1 MRLRNKS
8 IFLESM
14 NGRFLLNDKELAYLI
29 HGQPLKLEYH
39 TEGCWFIVIS
49 YNNGASFFK
58 RLFFKKANGI
68 FETVTNV
75 YSPVIKL
82 WGIGWG
88 VKKLLHHRFRINF
101 FNTRT
106 QMMYSKTPDLKS
118 MPTVGVRR
126 YRSKIHFP
134 SVEVNTGLQPLL
146 VNNQLHIQ
154 SYDDFMGYK
163 QHHPKY
169 QTIK

>member
-1 MRLRNKS
+1 
-8 IFLESM
+8 M

-75 YSPVIKL
+75 YSPEIKL

-88 VKKLLHHRFRINF
+88 VKKLLHYRFCINF

-106 QMMYSKTPDLKS
+106 QMILALTPDLRP
-118 MPTVGVRR
+118 MPAVSVRR
-126 YRSKIHFP
+126 YSNKIQFP
-134 SVEVNTGLQPLL
+134 RVKINTGVMPSL

-154 SYDDFMGYK
+154 SYDDFTGFK
-163 QHHPKY
+163 QQHPKF